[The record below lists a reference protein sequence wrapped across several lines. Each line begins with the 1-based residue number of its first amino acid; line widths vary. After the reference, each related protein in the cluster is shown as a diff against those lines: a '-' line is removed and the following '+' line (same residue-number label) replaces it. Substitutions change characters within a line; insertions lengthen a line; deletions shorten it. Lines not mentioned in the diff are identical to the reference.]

1 MLYKNFSIV
10 VFSLLVGILPVQASE
25 EQGSKGSRLEQL
37 DSDKIQL
44 GAVKAAV
51 MELGSGK
58 MLYSKHSDWV
68 TPIASIT
75 KLMTA
80 MVVLDSDQS
89 LSEMI
94 AIPKPD
100 LNTRKNAYTRMRV
113 DSKLSRGDL
122 LRLALMSSENVA
134 AYTLAYRYP
143 GGMDQFVAA
152 MNAKAKSLGMQNS
165 HFVDS
170 SGLSSGNVSTAADL
184 VKMIEAAA
192 EYDEIREYSTTGRF
206 TAHFHNPRYSL
217 NYGNTNRLVRR
228 SSWNIEL
235 SKTGYI
241 TEAGR
246 CLVVLSEM
254 KGKEYAMVFLDAFG
268 KLTPLGD
275 AGRVRRWITT
285 GDGGA
290 VAGAALQYQKDKAKE
305 YPYLDRASS
314 L

>member
-1 MLYKNFSIV
+1 MFYKNFSII
-10 VFSLLVGILPVQASE
+10 VFSLFVGILPAQASE
-25 EQGSKGSRLEQL
+25 EPGSKGSHLTQL
-37 DSDKIQL
+37 DDDKIHL

-89 LSEMI
+89 LDEWVT
-94 AIPKPD
+94 IPKPD
-100 LNTRKNAYTRMRV
+100 LNTRKNAYTRIRV
-113 DSKLSRGDL
+113 GSKLSRGNL

-134 AYTLAYRYP
+134 AYTLAASYP
-143 GGMDQFVAA
+143 GGVDRFVAE
-152 MNAKAKSLGMQNS
+152 MNAKAKALGMLNS

-170 SGLSSGNVSTAADL
+170 SGLSSGNVSTASDL

-192 EYDEIREYSTTGRF
+192 SYDKIREYSTTGRY
-206 TAHFHNPRYSL
+206 TAHFKSPRYSL

-228 SSWNIEL
+228 ESWNIEL

-275 AGRVRRWITT
+275 VGRVRRWITT
-285 GDGGA
+285 GDGGTI
-290 VAGAALQYQKDKAKE
+290 AGAAARYEQDKAKE
-305 YPYLDRASS
+305 YPYIDSPTS
-314 L
+314 M